1 MPTFDQSLRL
11 SESFNQ
17 SDMQQALRR
26 AVQSETVRLELVV
39 GGLRIRITPARI
51 VGLPAERLRVFA
63 RFMLV
68 LSRAFR
74 QAENFGATTLALQF
88 SQFSQ
93 GRLAIAVAS
102 NTASTVDAFQELLWM
117 PAEIVGYDPG
127 TVSDPPSMVISDDVE
142 EAATQAAMTTTRVVV
157 RRIIL

>member
-88 SQFSQ
+88 A
-93 GRLAIAVAS
+93 GTRLAIAVAS